1 MADWYR
7 CYVMLLFHS
16 TINIITIISR
26 VITLLSKDRSSSMF
40 LVVAGGNPQ
49 DLFSRARWYSV
60 WPSFMKSEN
69 TRYGPINK
77 QVGEV
82 VNINLGVWLDLS
94 WYLIQ
99 KDNICSHRISW
110 LAGLG
115 VILGWMSLD
124 VCENSDTSINK
135 QGRHN
140 NVVNSNPTTL
150 HGNSLEIRKIHFW
163 VKSV

>member
-60 WPSFMKSEN
+60 WPSF
-69 TRYGPINK
+69 NK

-82 VNINLGVWLDLS
+82 VNINLGVWLDLA

-115 VILGWMSLD
+115 VILGWMRLD